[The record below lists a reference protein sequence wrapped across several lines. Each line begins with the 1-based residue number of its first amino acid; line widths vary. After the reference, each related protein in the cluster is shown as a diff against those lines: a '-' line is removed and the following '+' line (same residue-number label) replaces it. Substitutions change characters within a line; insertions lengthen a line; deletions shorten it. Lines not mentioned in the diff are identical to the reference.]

1 MFDLFS
7 GTNVNYQL
15 KFQRFVHIFCFDFKL
30 NACLYMSDARPL
42 ILRKIMLAREEQRFS
57 VIFLI
62 LGFIA
67 STIKI
72 LIWI

>member
-1 MFDLFS
+1 
-7 GTNVNYQL
+7 
-15 KFQRFVHIFCFDFKL
+15 
-30 NACLYMSDARPL
+30 
-42 ILRKIMLAREEQRFS
+42 MLAREEQRFS